1 MRLWYLP
8 LSIGLLAIFS
18 GNLTFLLAVNEGFIE
33 ICFPYFDGCSSI
45 SKAGRKGLAAIFFKL
60 TIIPVMT
67 LLSVYWVITYNLI
80 RNTYGINKIQGKI
93 MLLFG
98 IIGSFFGIIYT
109 SFLGSEGD
117 IYQLL
122 RRFGIYFFFLGTY
135 LGQILETNLIGNI
148 EATKLSFYPKT
159 MRFITFFIGCI
170 ILISMPVYGFFDEDD
185 WLENILEW
193 NITLLIFLY
202 FILSSLFWRIGK
214 LRLNL
219 ESIYLERGKP

>member
-18 GNLTFLLAVNEGFIE
+18 GNLTFLLSVNEGFIE
-33 ICFPYFDGCSSI
+33 TCFPYFEGCSSI

-93 MLLFG
+93 MLLSG

-135 LGQILETNLIGNI
+135 LGQLLETNLIVNI

-159 MRFITFFIGCI
+159 MRLITFFIGCI
-170 ILISMPVYGFFDEDD
+170 ILISVPVYGFIDEDD

-193 NITLLIFLY
+193 NLTLLIFLY
-202 FILSSLFWRIGK
+202 FILSSLFWRICK
-214 LRLNL
+214 LRFNL
-219 ESIYLERGKP
+219 ELIYLERGKP

>member
-18 GNLTFLLAVNEGFIE
+18 GNLTFLLSVNEGFIE

-122 RRFGIYFFFLGTY
+122 RRFGIYFFFLGA
-135 LGQILETNLIGNI
+135 G
-148 EATKLSFYPKT
+148 A
-159 MRFITFFIGCI
+159 FFIA
-170 ILISMPVYGFFDEDD
+170 LFA
-185 WLENILEW
+185 
-193 NITLLIFLY
+193 
-202 FILSSLFWRIGK
+202 SLFIPFQ
-214 LRLNL
+214 
-219 ESIYLERGKP
+219 E

>member
-1 MRLWYLP
+1 
-8 LSIGLLAIFS
+8 
-18 GNLTFLLAVNEGFIE
+18 
-33 ICFPYFDGCSSI
+33 
-45 SKAGRKGLAAIFFKL
+45 
-60 TIIPVMT
+60 
-67 LLSVYWVITYNLI
+67 
-80 RNTYGINKIQGKI
+80 
-93 MLLFG
+93 MLLFW

-148 EATKLSFYPKT
+148 EETKLSFYPKI
-159 MRFITFFIGCI
+159 MRLIVFLIGSI
-170 ILISMPVYGFFDEDD
+170 ILISIPIYGFIDEDD

-219 ESIYLERGKP
+219 ESIYLERGKPWFCQSNIPPDIILIFR

>member
-18 GNLTFLLAVNEGFIE
+18 GNLTFLLSVNEGFIE

-45 SKAGRKGLAAIFFKL
+45 SKAGRKGLAANFFKL

-148 EATKLSFYPKT
+148 EETKLSFYPKI
-159 MRFITFFIGCI
+159 MRLIVFLIGSI
-170 ILISMPVYGFFDEDD
+170 ILISIPIYGFIDEDD

>member
-33 ICFPYFDGCSSI
+33 TCFPYFEGCSSI

-93 MLLFG
+93 MLFFG

>member
-18 GNLTFLLAVNEGFIE
+18 GNLTFLLSVNEGFIE
-33 ICFPYFDGCSSI
+33 TCFPYFEGCSSI
-45 SKAGRKGLAAIFFKL
+45 SKAGRKGLAAILFKL

-93 MLLFG
+93 MLLSG

-170 ILISMPVYGFFDEDD
+170 ILISIPVYGFFDEDD
-185 WLENILEW
+185 WIENILEW

-202 FILSSLFWRIGK
+202 FILSSLFWRICK